1 MTTISEISSPRS
13 QRFVHLGFARS
24 VVGTWL
30 LGRAEV
36 ELDRHGRDHRGTRG
50 WWLGRGDGSEAGAPP
65 TSSVVVVRLDVDGD
79 EGGRGEGGGGG
90 GRGGTGGGSRVRCYR
105 AHDLQPNRCRPV
117 DWIEPSSAAPMHDAH
132 SPARSS
138 IDDASSASDRRESV
152 LNSSERGHPQRTI
165 LPYISPSGSLISS
178 SRAPSGSRK

>member
-36 ELDRHGRDHRGTRG
+36 ELDRHGRDHRSTRG

-79 EGGRGEGGGGG
+79 EVEVEEVELKAARGCVVAGLTTFSQIGAGQS
-90 GRGGTGGGSRVRCYR
+90 TGSSPHRRLQCTMPTPRRVRR
-105 AHDLQPNRCRPV
+105 
-117 DWIEPSSAAPMHDAH
+117 STMHPRLLTAG
-132 SPARSS
+132 
-138 IDDASSASDRRESV
+138 
-152 LNSSERGHPQRTI
+152 N
-165 LPYISPSGSLISS
+165 PY
-178 SRAPSGSRK
+178 